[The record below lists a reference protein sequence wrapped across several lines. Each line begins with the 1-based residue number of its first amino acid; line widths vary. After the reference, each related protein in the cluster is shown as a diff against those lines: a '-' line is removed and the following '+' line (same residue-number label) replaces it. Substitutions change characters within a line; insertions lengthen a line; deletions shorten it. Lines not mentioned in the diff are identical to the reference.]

1 LPAHEKNRRSVVIV
15 PQIKHGCFGDGKNH
29 STNRSGCGINSIMCD
44 PSDVTVYFTGLSMF
58 YVGSLLL
65 TYSLLLRELT
75 NK

>member
-1 LPAHEKNRRSVVIV
+1 LPTHEKNRRPVVIV
-15 PQIKHGCFGDGKNH
+15 PQIKHGLFGDRKNH
-29 STNRSGCGINSIMCD
+29 STNRSIYGINSIMCD